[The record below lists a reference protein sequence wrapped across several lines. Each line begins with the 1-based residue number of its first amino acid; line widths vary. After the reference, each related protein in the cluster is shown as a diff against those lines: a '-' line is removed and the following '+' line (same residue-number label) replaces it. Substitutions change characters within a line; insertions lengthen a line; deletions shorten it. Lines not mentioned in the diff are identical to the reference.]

1 MIKLRQDKEQKLS
14 KCTLAL
20 IAATLQLSH
29 VHDVLAKS
37 VDVYFGSSSHNEVGI
52 YHSQLDL
59 DKGTLTSARQVHD
72 LYDVKFLTSNADQS
86 VLYAVAKQATPHA
99 PVVAAYR
106 VKDNGDLT
114 WLNSVD
120 VNDTTGVHVAVH
132 PSGRFLLTA
141 HYSGHSISVFPID
154 DDGSVGEKSQSFKHS
169 GGSGVVKGRQDN
181 PHPHWVGFSPD
192 GRFAFVPDLGK
203 DQVVVYQVNEDKT
216 LLLPH
221 GSVDLPAGGGPR
233 HMRFSKD
240 GRFIF
245 VLNELQ
251 LSVSTLSYNAEKGTA
266 TLVSTT
272 PTLSNSIKEKET
284 FNSASEIVVHPSG
297 RFVYTGNR
305 GHDSVSVF
313 QVDESSGKLTL
324 LEVESIRG
332 SWPRNINLSPEGNWL
347 LAAGAKSNTVSTFAV
362 DDDSGELSFPTGNI
376 INVPEPITIEF
387 GRVKP

>member
-1 MIKLRQDKEQKLS
+1 MINLPTIRKQ
-14 KCTLAL
+14 AL
-20 IAATLQLSH
+20 KQIALVGLVAGLQLSH
-29 VHDVLAKS
+29 FSEAMAKS
-37 VDVYFGSSSHNEVGI
+37 IDVYFGSSSHEKVGI
-52 YHSQLDL
+52 YHSQMDL
-59 DKGTLTSARQVHD
+59 NNGTLSSSLQVHD

-86 VLYAVAKQATPHA
+86 ILYAVAKQTKPQV
-99 PVVAAYR
+99 PVVAAYSIN
-106 VKDNGDLT
+106 DDGQLA
-114 WLNSVD
+114 WLNSVP
-120 VNDTTGVHVAVH
+120 VNDTTGVHIAVH

-141 HYSGHSISVFPID
+141 HYSGHSISVFPIQG
-154 DDGSVGEKSQSFKHS
+154 DGKVGEKSQSFVHS
-169 GGSGVVKGRQDN
+169 GGSGVVEGRQEK

-203 DQVVVYQVNEDKT
+203 DQVVIYRVTEDELKLST
-216 LLLPH
+216 H
-221 GSVDLPAGGGPR
+221 GAVDLPAGGGPR

-251 LSVSTLSYNAEKGTA
+251 LSVSTLSYDAKNGTA
-266 TLVSTT
+266 TLVATT
-272 PTLSNSIKEKET
+272 PTLSDSIKKKET

-313 QVDESSGKLTL
+313 KVDEASGKLTL

-332 SWPRNINLSPEGNWL
+332 SWPRNIKLSPEGNWL

-362 DDDSGELSFPTGNI
+362 DSHSGELSFPTGNI

>member
-1 MIKLRQDKEQKLS
+1 MSTLLQTPKRALKKVALVGFAI
-14 KCTLAL
+14 TLAL
-20 IAATLQLSH
+20 SHLSE
-29 VHDVLAKS
+29 VRAKS
-37 VDVYFGSSSHNEVGI
+37 VDVYFGSSSHTEVGI
-52 YHSQLDL
+52 FHSQMNLNN
-59 DKGTLTSARQVHD
+59 GVLTATRQVHD
-72 LYDVKFLTSNADQS
+72 LYDVKFLTSNPDKS
-86 VLYAVAKQATPHA
+86 VLYAVAKQAEPQI
-99 PVVAAYR
+99 PVVAAFSI
-106 VKDNGDLT
+106 KDNGQLM
-114 WLNSVD
+114 WLNSVP
-120 VNDTTGVHVAVH
+120 VNDTTGVHIAVH
-132 PSGRFLLTA
+132 PRGRFLLTA
-141 HYSGHSISVFPID
+141 HYSGHSISVFPIQS
-154 DDGSVGEKSQSFKHS
+154 DGKVGEKSQSFKHS
-169 GGSGVVKGRQDN
+169 GGSRVVAGRQEK

-203 DQVVVYQVNEDKT
+203 DQVVIYQVNKDETKLST
-216 LLLPH
+216 H
-221 GSVDLPAGGGPR
+221 GAADLPAGGGPR

-272 PTLSNSIKEKET
+272 PTLSTSIKEKET

-362 DDDSGELSFPTGNI
+362 DNDSGELSFPTGNV